1 MDERRSVYEGAA
13 TMHIQVGDRSVAAV
27 AAEILAGL
35 EKEKA

>member
-13 TMHIQVGDRSVAAV
+13 SMHIQVGDRSVAAV
-27 AAEILAGL
+27 ATEIFTEL